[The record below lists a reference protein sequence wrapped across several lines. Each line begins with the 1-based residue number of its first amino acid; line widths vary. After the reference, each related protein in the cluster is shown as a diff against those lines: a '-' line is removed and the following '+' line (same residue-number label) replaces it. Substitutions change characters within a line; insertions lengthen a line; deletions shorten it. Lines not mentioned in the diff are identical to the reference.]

1 MPKRMINKISK
12 ILSKVGSVL
21 LIFPFVSSS
30 DMTQHSTV
38 KVTFI
43 LWPHFFCKFEGW
55 DRKCSVT
62 LWRRSR
68 NES

>member
-12 ILSKVGSVL
+12 ILSKVVSVL

-43 LWPHFFCKFEGW
+43 LWPHFFCEFEG
-55 DRKCSVT
+55 
-62 LWRRSR
+62 
-68 NES
+68 